1 MHNRHCPRYKSTV
14 FCTLNTACYIFVKM
28 TRSLESIAPVIL
40 AAGNS
45 KRMGYPKALL
55 PLGDEIFLTRI
66 LRILREVG
74 LARPRLILGRDAE
87 LIKAHMGDYPA
98 DIHINP
104 DPDRGQLSSI
114 QLGMSG
120 LPEKF
125 EAVMLWPVDQPA
137 VSVETTRRL
146 TELFVT
152 KDCRVAVPLR
162 DGKRGHPA
170 IFHRT
175 LFHEFMDAPMEKG
188 AKGIISRYE
197 SETCFLPTDESAA
210 FTDIDTPSDYQALT
224 GQCLHEKVSDSW
236 RES

>member
-1 MHNRHCPRYKSTV
+1 
-14 FCTLNTACYIFVKM
+14 M
-28 TRSLESIAPVIL
+28 TRSAEIIAPVIL

-55 PLGDEIFLTRI
+55 PLGEELFLTRI
-66 LRILREVG
+66 LRILSEVG
-74 LARPRLILGRDAE
+74 LASPRLVLGHDNV
-87 LIKAHMGDYPA
+87 LISERICDYPA
-98 DIHINP
+98 NILVNP

-114 QLGMSG
+114 QIGISG

-125 EAVMLWPVDQPA
+125 EAAMLWPVDQPA

-146 TELFVT
+146 VDLFVT
-152 KDCRVAVPLR
+152 KDCRIAVPFR

-197 SETCFLPTDESAA
+197 SDTCFLLTDEPAA
-210 FTDIDTPSDYQALT
+210 FTDIDTPLDYQILT
-224 GQCLHEKVSDSW
+224 GCSI
-236 RES
+236 ESAIKKPV

>member
-1 MHNRHCPRYKSTV
+1 M
-14 FCTLNTACYIFVKM
+14 A
-28 TRSLESIAPVIL
+28 RSAESIAPVIL

-74 LARPRLILGRDAE
+74 LVRPRLILGRDAE
-87 LIKAHMGDYPA
+87 LIIARIGDYPA
-98 DIHINP
+98 DIIVNP

-114 QLGMSG
+114 QLGISG
-120 LPEKF
+120 LSEEF
-125 EAVMLWPVDQPA
+125 EAAMLWPVDQPD
-137 VSVETTRRL
+137 VSVELARSL
-146 TELFVT
+146 TELFT
-152 KDCRVAVPLR
+152 ANDCRVAVPIR
-162 DGKRGHPA
+162 GGKRGHPA

-175 LFHEFMDAPMEKG
+175 MFHEFMNAPMEKG

-224 GQCLHEKVSDSW
+224 GQSLNSVLGK
-236 RES
+236 R

>member
-1 MHNRHCPRYKSTV
+1 
-14 FCTLNTACYIFVKM
+14 M
-28 TRSLESIAPVIL
+28 TRTAESIAPVIL

-74 LARPRLILGRDAE
+74 LVSPRLVLGRDAA
-87 LIKAHMGDYPA
+87 LIRERIGDYPA
-98 DIHINP
+98 DILVNP

-114 QLGMSG
+114 QLGISG

-137 VSVETTRRL
+137 VSVEMTRRL
-146 TELFVT
+146 IELFFT
-152 KDCRVAVPLR
+152 KDCRIAVPLR
-162 DGKRGHPA
+162 NGKRGHPA
-170 IFHRT
+170 IFHRM

-197 SETCFLPTDESAA
+197 SEACFLLTDEPAA
-210 FTDIDTPSDYQALT
+210 FNDIDTPSDYQALT
-224 GQCLHEKVSDSW
+224 GCNLDSVIK
-236 RES
+236 R